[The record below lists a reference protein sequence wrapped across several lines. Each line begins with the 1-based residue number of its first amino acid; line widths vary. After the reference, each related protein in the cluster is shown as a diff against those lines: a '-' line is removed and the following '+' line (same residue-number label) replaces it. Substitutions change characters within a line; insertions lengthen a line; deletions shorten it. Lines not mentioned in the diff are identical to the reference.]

1 MKTYKLIKE
10 YPNSPK
16 LGATF
21 LIAEDS
27 VSIDMY
33 SKFTEFYKEIIVPDI
48 VTEDGYTCR
57 FGNRY
62 TIYGVEAHNNC
73 FPIIK
78 VELFTEESFND
89 ASAYNNRKWFINKA
103 NAEHYLIQNKPVLSL
118 KDIASVYVTADL
130 YDPKDSNR
138 FKASSQP
145 KKLYD
150 LVKSKLNL
158 K

>member
-10 YPNSPK
+10 YPNSLK
-16 LGATF
+16 VGAIFT
-21 LIAEDS
+21 DD
-27 VSIDMY
+27 VSNIY
-33 SKFTEFYKEIIVPDI
+33 SKFPEFYQEVVVPNII
-48 VTEDGYTCR
+48 TEDGFKCF

-62 TIYGVEAHNNC
+62 TIYGVEVHNNC

-78 VELFTEESFND
+78 VELFTEESFDD
-89 ASAYNNRKWFINKA
+89 ASSYDNRKWFINKA

-118 KDIASVYVTADL
+118 KDIASVYVTADV
-130 YDPKDSNR
+130 YDPKDSTR